1 METWKEYCRVYRE
14 RWGKYGVYSIIE
26 DFNAR
31 IEKERG
37 VDLEEIVKKEVG
49 EKEKGVK

>member
-1 METWKEYCRVYRE
+1 M
-14 RWGKYGVYSIIE
+14 YSIIG

-31 IEKERG
+31 TEKERSVG
-37 VDLEEIVKKEVG
+37 LEEIVKKEVG

>member
-1 METWKEYCRVYRE
+1 M
-14 RWGKYGVYSIIE
+14 YSIIG

-31 IEKERG
+31 TEKERG
-37 VDLEEIVKKEVG
+37 VGLEEIVKKEVG

>member
-1 METWKEYCRVYRE
+1 M
-14 RWGKYGVYSIIE
+14 YSIIG

-31 IEKERG
+31 TEKEKDVG
-37 VDLEEIVKKEVG
+37 LEEIVKKEVG

>member
-1 METWKEYCRVYRE
+1 M
-14 RWGKYGVYSIIE
+14 YSIIG

-31 IEKERG
+31 TEKERG
-37 VDLEEIVKKEVG
+37 VGLEEIMKKEVR